1 MAMSV
6 AVAIVQSRLDYAN
19 SILYGTSAYNI
30 NKLQRVQNAA
40 AHIVLGYPNTSS
52 SDQLLELHWLPIYKR
67 VHFKIASLTYKTLS
81 TQQPIYLRS
90 LLIPHQPGR
99 ALRSADLQLLS
110 QPRSKLA
117 IGERAFSAAAPKIWN
132 RIPLAIRSAPSINS
146 FKRQLKSYY
155 FTSNVS

>member
-19 SILYGTSAYNI
+19 SILFGTSAYNI

-40 AHIVLGYPNTSS
+40 ARTVLGHPYTSS
-52 SDQLLELHWLPIYKR
+52 SDHLLELHWLPIHKR
-67 VHFKIASLTYKTLS
+67 IHFKIASLTYKALS
-81 TQQPIYLRS
+81 TQQPIYLWS
-90 LLIPHQPGR
+90 LLTPHQPGR
-99 ALRSADLQLLS
+99 TLRSADLQLLS

-132 RIPLAIRSAPSINS
+132 HLPLAIRSAPSISS
-146 FKRQLKSYY
+146 FKHQLKSYY
-155 FTSNVS
+155 FASNVN